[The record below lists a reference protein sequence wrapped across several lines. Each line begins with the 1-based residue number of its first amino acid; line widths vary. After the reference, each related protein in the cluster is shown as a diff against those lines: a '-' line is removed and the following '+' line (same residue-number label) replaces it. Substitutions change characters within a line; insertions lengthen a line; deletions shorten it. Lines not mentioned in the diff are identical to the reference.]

1 MVYCVAESQ
10 EEPEYTGIDVER
22 GKTHECRDG
31 RGRQLNLE
39 ILLERVIADVEPVII
54 IGESGDQTVLV
65 SLNEF
70 NAWQETLYL
79 LASPVNADRL
89 RRSINQMHV
98 RQSLKVPRPKDKVAE
113 QRNERKGNSSEY
125 TI

>member
-1 MVYCVAESQ
+1 
-10 EEPEYTGIDVER
+10 
-22 GKTHECRDG
+22 
-31 RGRQLNLE
+31 
-39 ILLERVIADVEPVII
+39 VEPVII

-89 RRSINQMHV
+89 RRSINQIHV
-98 RQSLKVPRPKDKVAE
+98 R
-113 QRNERKGNSSEY
+113 
-125 TI
+125 